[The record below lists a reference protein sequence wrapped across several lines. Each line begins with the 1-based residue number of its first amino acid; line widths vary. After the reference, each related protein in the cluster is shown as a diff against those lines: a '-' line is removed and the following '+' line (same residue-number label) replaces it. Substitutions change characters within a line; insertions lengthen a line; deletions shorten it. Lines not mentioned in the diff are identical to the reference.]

1 MRSAT
6 VALLAAAFAAA
17 GCGGGDGAGGDN
29 GETTTAA
36 PGPGD
41 AQRGKEVFLTSGCG
55 GCHTFTAAG
64 STRNAGP
71 NLDLVAEKYDAAFI
85 RTSIVDPGAF
95 LEKGSQG
102 KIGGTRSYSNS
113 MPAYGPQ
120 ELPPQQLTEQQLR
133 DLVAFIESGGG

>member
-1 MRSAT
+1 MRLST
-6 VALLAAAFAAA
+6 VVLLAAAFAAA
-17 GCGGGDGAGGDN
+17 GCGGGDGAGEDN

-36 PGPGD
+36 AAGPGD
-41 AQRGKEVFLTSGCG
+41 AQRGKKVFLTSGCG

-71 NLDLVAEKYDAAFI
+71 NLDLVAKKYDAAFI
-85 RTSIVDPGAF
+85 RTSIVDPEAF
-95 LEKGSQG
+95 REKGSQG
-102 KIGGTRSYSNS
+102 KIGGTRSYGS

-120 ELPPQQLTEQQLR
+120 ELSPQQLTEQQLR